1 MDARNSFQVS
11 FWETFFKIFRWEE
24 NREKRRERKKKR
36 KKKEK
41 KKDRNAKERTKVEVK
56 KIWWKFCFINHVT
69 KTFDQEYKFKKL
81 FPTLIVSYKGLLE
94 HIDYQETFLEVKN
107 IKVEKSFWKFFTQE
121 TFLKVKKFQE
131 LYSNLKKV
139 YGNMNY

>member
-1 MDARNSFQVS
+1 MYKVYLLRA
-11 FWETFFKIFRWEE
+11 FWTQETLFKFHFGKLFSRFSDGKKIYKKEE
-24 NREKRRERKKKR
+24 KE

-81 FPTLIVSYKGLLE
+81 FPTLIVS
-94 HIDYQETFLEVKN
+94 
-107 IKVEKSFWKFFTQE
+107 
-121 TFLKVKKFQE
+121 
-131 LYSNLKKV
+131 
-139 YGNMNY
+139 

>member
-1 MDARNSFQVS
+1 MLRNVLRLKWRKSD
-11 FWETFFKIFRWEE
+11 E
-24 NREKRRERKKKR
+24 NF
-36 KKKEK
+36 
-41 KKDRNAKERTKVEVK
+41 VLL
-56 KIWWKFCFINHVT
+56 IT

-107 IKVEKSFWKFFTQE
+107 IEVEKSFWNFFTQETFLFFTQE

-139 YGNMNY
+139 SGNMNY